1 MQTTTDMMMAAWR
14 QTGGAL
20 PTTSPVAGSDEPLAT
35 GPLTNANGRICFDIE
50 ASVTSGAVTYRM
62 PGCAAE
68 NYIDIDASVAASSSS
83 YRGPLCWNI
92 DADASVSAA
101 AVTFRVPGC
110 VAEDCIDVDASVSA
124 ATISWHGG
132 VCRPAGAA

>member
-1 MQTTTDMMMAAWR
+1 MMMQTTTDMMAAWR

-20 PTTSPVAGSDEPLAT
+20 PAARLTTGADEPLAA
-35 GPLTNANGRICFDIE
+35 GPYFTATNGR
-50 ASVTSGAVTYRM
+50 
-62 PGCAAE
+62 GC
-68 NYIDIDASVAASSSS
+68 
-83 YRGPLCWNI
+83 I

-124 ATISWHGG
+124 AAISWHGG

>member
-1 MQTTTDMMMAAWR
+1 MMQTTTDMMAAWR
-14 QTGGAL
+14 QTGGV
-20 PTTSPVAGSDEPLAT
+20 PSTAGRRIGAT
-35 GPLTNANGRICFDIE
+35 CIDVD
-50 ASVTSGAVTYRM
+50 ASVSAAAVTYRM

-68 NYIDIDASVAASSSS
+68 NY
-83 YRGPLCWNI
+83 I

-110 VAEDCIDVDASVSA
+110 VAEECIDVDASVSA
-124 ATISWHGG
+124 AAISWHGG

>member
-1 MQTTTDMMMAAWR
+1 MMMAAWR

-20 PTTSPVAGSDEPLAT
+20 PATSPVTGSDEPLAT

-50 ASVTSGAVTYRM
+50 ASVTSGAVTFRV
-62 PGCAAE
+62 PGCVAE
-68 NYIDIDASVAASSSS
+68 NYIDVDASVASSSSS

-92 DADASVSAA
+92 DVDASVSAA
-101 AVTFRVPGC
+101 A
-110 VAEDCIDVDASVSA
+110 
-124 ATISWHGG
+124 ISWHGG